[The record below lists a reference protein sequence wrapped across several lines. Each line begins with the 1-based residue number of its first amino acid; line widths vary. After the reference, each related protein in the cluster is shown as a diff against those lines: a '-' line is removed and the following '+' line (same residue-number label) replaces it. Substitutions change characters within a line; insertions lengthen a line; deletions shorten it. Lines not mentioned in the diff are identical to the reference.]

1 MSEIP
6 NSIMYQKDDYHFK
19 PYHPVENSFRDDYL
33 RELKTHNLDAGI
45 FVVQEKIH
53 GANLVFITDGN
64 QIRCAK
70 RTGLLDDN
78 EKFYNFQ
85 KVRDRYKDKILGA
98 YKLAKDLYPNMDE
111 LYIFG
116 ELFGGYYP
124 DKSVPKAPD
133 ATRLQQGV
141 FYSPDNDLC
150 VFDLRVYNG
159 SYLDVDLSCKIF
171 QQLGF
176 IYAEILFQGTLEE
189 CINYPNDFESTIPRK
204 LGLPLIPGNI
214 AEGTVI
220 KPMQVKFLPSK
231 ERVILKNKNAKYAE
245 TIVKKEKFK
254 RPAVKISD
262 RVKELRLKSD
272 NYVTENRLI
281 AVMSKIGQLDL
292 AQLFKTKQIGRVL
305 GPFAQDTV
313 ESFLKDCEDEFYQLE
328 KSDQKLITQHISDS
342 CMTLIKKIIDP
353 SSET

>member
-1 MSEIP
+1 
-6 NSIMYQKDDYHFK
+6 MYLKDEYHFK

-33 RELKTHNLDAGI
+33 SELKANNLDSGI

-64 QIRCAK
+64 YIRCAK
-70 RTGLLDDN
+70 RTGLLGED

-85 KVRDRYKDKILGA
+85 RIRDRYKEQILQT
-98 YKLAKDLYPNMDE
+98 YKLVKDLHPEMGE

-124 DKSVPKAPD
+124 DKSVPKVPD

-141 FYSPDNDLC
+141 FYSPDNDFC
-150 VFDLRVYNG
+150 AFDLRIYNG
-159 SYLDVDLSCKIF
+159 SYLDIDLSCKI
-171 QQLGF
+171 LKEAGLL
-176 IYAEILFQGTLEE
+176 YADILFQGTLEE
-189 CINYPNDFESTIPRK
+189 CINYPNDFESTIPSK
-204 LGLPLIPGNI
+204 LALPLLPNNI
-214 AEGTVI
+214 VEGTVI

-231 ERVILKNKNAKYAE
+231 DRVILKNKNSKYAE
-245 TIVKKEKFK
+245 TIVKRDKNK
-254 RPAVKISD
+254 RPPVQISD
-262 RVKELRLKSD
+262 RVKGLQLESE

-281 AVMSKIGQLDL
+281 AVMSKLGQLDL

-313 ESFLKDCEDEFYQLE
+313 ESFLKDFDDEFYQLE
-328 KSDQKLITQHISDS
+328 KSEQKQINQHISDA
-342 CMTLIKKIIDP
+342 CMALIKKIVG
-353 SSET
+353 E

>member
-1 MSEIP
+1 
-6 NSIMYQKDDYHFK
+6 MYQKDDYHFK
-19 PYHPVENSFRDDYL
+19 PYHPVENSFREDYL
-33 RELKTHNLDAGI
+33 NELKANNLDTGL

-53 GANLVFITDGN
+53 GANLVFITDGS

-85 KVRDRYKDKILGA
+85 KVKDRYRDKILAA
-98 YKLAKDLYPNMDE
+98 YKLVKDLHPEMNE

-124 DKSVPKAPD
+124 DKSVPKVPD

-141 FYSPDNDLC
+141 FYSPDNDFC
-150 VFDLRVYNG
+150 AFDLRVYNG

-189 CINYPNDFESTIPRK
+189 CINYPNDFNSTIPGK
-204 LGLPLIPGNI
+204 LGLPLVPNNI
-214 AEGTVI
+214 VEGTVI
-220 KPMQVKFLPSK
+220 KPMQVKFLPSR

-245 TIVKKEKFK
+245 TIIKKEKFK
-254 RPAVKISD
+254 RPAIKISD
-262 RVKELRLKSD
+262 AVKSLRLESE
-272 NYVTENRLI
+272 NYVTENRLV

-292 AQLFKTKQIGRVL
+292 AELYRSKQIGRVL

-313 ESFLKDCEDEFYQLE
+313 ESFLKDFEDEFYQLE
-328 KSDQKLITQHISDS
+328 KLDQKLITQHISDA
-342 CMTLIKKIIDP
+342 CMALVKEMIA
-353 SSET
+353 SSKLG